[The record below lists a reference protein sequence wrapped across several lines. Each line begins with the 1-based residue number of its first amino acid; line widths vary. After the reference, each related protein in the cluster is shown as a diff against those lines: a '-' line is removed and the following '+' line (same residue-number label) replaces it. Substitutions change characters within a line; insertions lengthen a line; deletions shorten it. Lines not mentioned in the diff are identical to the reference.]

1 MLIYGIA
8 FGVALAVASVALVVA
23 LQRQKPSDGLVRA
36 FNALEN
42 DFANLEDHVRSAL
55 ARISRLKRATMNGEV
70 PTTGVEEATEAP
82 APLSLFP
89 GLTARQAAIH
99 SQIINRRNK

>member
-1 MLIYGIA
+1 MLVYGIA
-8 FGVALAVASVALVVA
+8 LGIALVVASVALIVA
-23 LQRQKPSDGLVRA
+23 LQRQKPSDDLVRA

-55 ARISRLKRATMNGEV
+55 GRISRLKRATMNGEV
-70 PTTGVEEATEAP
+70 PTPGAEEAAEAP
-82 APLSLFP
+82 APLPLFP

-99 SQIINRRNK
+99 SQIIKRRNQ